1 MTKHEPQIPKH
12 EPLLGFKHLHAVLFI
27 VNNISPAP
35 FPHKF
40 VGAYQWGG
48 GRTSLKHIAKLKLW
62 GIANLT
68 FQNLSEKARQSG
80 GGRVFKQRKDEN
92 PAIMKYCT
100 YYGDEAGI
108 LTVCN
113 S

>member
-40 VGAYQWGG
+40 VGAY
-48 GRTSLKHIAKLKLW
+48 
-62 GIANLT
+62 
-68 FQNLSEKARQSG
+68 
-80 GGRVFKQRKDEN
+80 
-92 PAIMKYCT
+92 
-100 YYGDEAGI
+100 
-108 LTVCN
+108 
-113 S
+113 